1 MHTGESET
9 LIFVMKL
16 TDHYSL
22 ALIGTDSKTHLKLEK
37 CLKSWIDGW
46 NCYFFSKT

>member
-22 ALIGTDSKTHLKLEK
+22 ALIGTEIG
-37 CLKSWIDGW
+37 KSV
-46 NCYFFSKT
+46 